1 MLNYLLTTTY
11 IKLLVLSSTDIKLLV
26 LTTTCVK
33 LLVLSTTYIKL
44 LVLSITDFKLLVL
57 SATNLVS
64 SLLSFLLFRE
74 HFSTPAVAPS
84 LALGVTE
91 ASQPTSDASFSLLS
105 AYHWFL
111 SCYLRDGYG
120 SFYIRDGCG

>member
-11 IKLLVLSSTDIKLLV
+11 IKLLVLSITDVKLLV
-26 LTTTCVK
+26 LTTT
-33 LLVLSTTYIKL
+33 
-44 LVLSITDFKLLVL
+44 DF
-57 SATNLVS
+57 VS

-74 HFSTPAVAPS
+74 HVFTPAVAPS

-120 SFYIRDGCG
+120 SFCIRDGCA